1 LCEVCVICCI
11 TFIFFLQVY
20 FQLRLCWALLFVSIA
35 SDKSVLEAARMNNFD
50 DEGYNKFPDEVLLN
64 ILSHLTHDNF
74 LNVRLVNR
82 QWNKVS
88 YDVSLWRK
96 VSFQAYFNMITIP
109 ENWKDQIWNAI
120 IMISS

>member
-1 LCEVCVICCI
+1 
-11 TFIFFLQVY
+11 
-20 FQLRLCWALLFVSIA
+20 
-35 SDKSVLEAARMNNFD
+35 MNNCD